1 LSRAVVALGANL
13 GDRVRA
19 LQSAVDAL
27 ASAGKL
33 TAVSGVY
40 QTAPVGG
47 PPQPDY
53 CNAVVL
59 LDTALSAMELLDLAH
74 AIEQA
79 AGRERLE
86 RWGPRTLDVDIIAY
100 DDVASDDPVLTLP
113 HPRAHERGFVLAP
126 WAEVAPDATLPG
138 RGRVVDLLA
147 NVDTAGVRRMDDARL
162 TLPGVG

>member
-1 LSRAVVALGANL
+1 LSRAVIALGANL

-74 AIEQA
+74 DIVQA